1 MVGSTDLG
9 EEGRLP
15 AADDHGV
22 GLEDPKD
29 LVLLL
34 LVLVEQAHDL
44 LPLCRSLPRS
54 GIKCKIMI
62 LCKQD
67 NHKCK

>member
-9 EEGRLP
+9 KESRLP

-44 LPLCRSLPRS
+44 LPLCRSLP
-54 GIKCKIMI
+54 KWDKM
-62 LCKQD
+62 
-67 NHKCK
+67 

>member
-44 LPLCRSLPRS
+44 LPLCRSLPEWD
-54 GIKCKIMI
+54 KNVT
-62 LCKQD
+62 L
-67 NHKCK
+67 

>member
-9 EEGRLP
+9 EESRLP

-44 LPLCRSLPRS
+44 LPLCRSLP
-54 GIKCKIMI
+54 KWDKNVM
-62 LCKQD
+62 L
-67 NHKCK
+67 